1 MSFLSLDD
9 LQASLRF
16 RYQIAKQPY
25 AGNVFSTP
33 LWNRNNLSWIC
44 GISCRLICVVQDVV
58 LCFPGRWNWNRKLWR
73 SQTWGF
79 HDMFPHMFRLEDP
92 CSMTC
97 DIGLWK
103 MRVSNALN
111 MLLHSGCCQCMTIIC
126 WYLLVVKWTKFR
138 NAKAAESR
146 ISRIYTILT
155 LWYIMADPLV

>member
-16 RYQIAKQPY
+16 QYQIAKQPY

-111 MLLHSGCCQCMTIIC
+111 MLLHS
-126 WYLLVVKWTKFR
+126 WVLPVHDNHLLIFVSSQMNQVQER
-138 NAKAAESR
+138 QSR
-146 ISRIYTILT
+146 KI
-155 LWYIMADPLV
+155 